1 MEGAPPMT
9 TNTVEF
15 DLSRVLNYPITVR
28 INGWHSDQPLH
39 WASFNDGGLVAEGH
53 FLEAPGLPLFT
64 LADDNDQ
71 RLCDVIPE
79 DINTICSLMP
89 AMDFQL
95 AQACAVSAAARQLA
109 SDAPLLFLL
118 AVDYARQQPLS
129 VEAFE
134 QLLTFRR
141 ADILN
146 AAGLPGSRSLA
157 RLVGRLKLAPMMPWE
172 LDDVRRALQQ
182 PDFLDLLRHHPA
194 IHLNHLRLLLRVR
207 RPLWPGML
215 CLVNE
220 HTQAADLTWTCRMIR
235 DTLNLAGGNEQ
246 VFAQVNSREA
256 LQDQHDRFIDRF
268 NRQNH
273 RNSEEKRL
281 ELAQELEEEH
291 GEYPQPPIAPVEGIE
306 PLSSWL
312 ELLEEGATM
321 RHCVG
326 SYDMAV
332 AWGEVFIYRMIS
344 PERLTISLEY
354 RNNAWVVGEV
364 RASCNANPSTEALER
379 VRRWVNL

>member
-1 MEGAPPMT
+1 MSID
-9 TNTVEF
+9 TVEF
-15 DLSRVLNYPITVR
+15 DLSQVLNYPITVR

-39 WASFNDGGLVAEGH
+39 WASFNDDDMVAEGL

-64 LADDNDQ
+64 LGDDKGQ
-71 RLCDVIPE
+71 RLCDAIPD
-79 DINTICSLMP
+79 DINAVCSLMP
-89 AMDFQL
+89 AMDFQV
-95 AQACAVSAAARQLA
+95 AQACAVSTAARQLA
-109 SDAPLLFLL
+109 SDSPLLFLL

-134 QLLTFRR
+134 QLLAFKRSE
-141 ADILN
+141 ILS
-146 AAGLPGSRSLA
+146 AAGLPGSKSLA
-157 RLVGRLKLAPMMPWE
+157 RLVGRLKLSPMMPWE
-172 LDDVRRALQQ
+172 LDDVHRALQQ
-182 PDFLDLLRHHPA
+182 PDFLALLRHYPEV
-194 IHLNHLRLLLRVR
+194 HLNHLRLLLRVQ
-207 RPLWPGML
+207 RPLWQGML
-215 CLVNE
+215 CLVNA
-220 HTQAADLTWTCRMIR
+220 HTQATDLSWTCRMIR

-246 VFAQVNSREA
+246 VLAQVNSRED

-273 RNSEEKRL
+273 RNSEEKRI
-281 ELAQELEEEH
+281 ELAQELEDEH
-291 GEYPQPPIAPVEGIE
+291 GDYPQPPVTPPEGIE
-306 PLSSWL
+306 PLASWL

-332 AWGEVFIYRMIS
+332 AWGEVFIYRMVW

-354 RNNAWVVGEV
+354 RNNTWVVGEV
-364 RASCNANPSTEALER
+364 RASCNANPSPAALER

>member
-1 MEGAPPMT
+1 VEGAPPMS

-15 DLSRVLNYPITVR
+15 DLSQVLNYPITVR

-39 WASFNDGGLVAEGH
+39 WASFNDDDMVAEGL

-64 LADDNDQ
+64 LSDDKGQ
-71 RLCDVIPE
+71 RLCDAIPD
-79 DINTICSLMP
+79 DINAICSLMP
-89 AMDFQL
+89 AMDFQV
-95 AQACAVSAAARQLA
+95 AQACAVSTAARQLA
-109 SDAPLLFLL
+109 YDAPLLFLL
-118 AVDYARQQPLS
+118 AVDYARQRPLS
-129 VEAFE
+129 MEAFE
-134 QLLTFRR
+134 QFLQFKR
-141 ADILN
+141 ADILS
-146 AAGLPGSRSLA
+146 AAGLPGSKSLA
-157 RLVGRLKLAPMMPWE
+157 RLVGRLKLSPMMPWE
-172 LDDVRRALQQ
+172 LDDVRLALQQ
-182 PDFLDLLRHHPA
+182 SEFLTLLRHHA
-194 IHLNHLRLLLRVR
+194 EVHLNHLRLLLRVR

-246 VFAQVNSREA
+246 VMVQVNSRED

-273 RNSEEKRL
+273 RNSAEKRL
-281 ELAQELEEEH
+281 ELAKALEEEH
-291 GEYPQPPIAPVEGIE
+291 GAYPKPPIAPVEGIQ

-344 PERLTISLEY
+344 PERLTISLEH
-354 RNNAWVVGEV
+354 RNDAWVVGEV
-364 RASCNANPSTEALER
+364 RASCNANPSPAALER

>member
-1 MEGAPPMT
+1 MEGAPPMSI
-9 TNTVEF
+9 NTVEF
-15 DLSRVLNYPITVR
+15 DLSQVLNYPITVR

-39 WASFNDGGLVAEGH
+39 WASFNDDDMVAEGL

-64 LADDNDQ
+64 LSDDKGQ
-71 RLCDVIPE
+71 RLCDAIPE
-79 DINTICSLMP
+79 DTNAICSLMP
-89 AMDFQL
+89 AMDFQV
-95 AQACAVSAAARQLA
+95 AQACAVSPAARQLA
-109 SDAPLLFLL
+109 SDSPLLFLL

-134 QLLTFRR
+134 QLLALKRSE
-141 ADILN
+141 ILS
-146 AAGLPGSRSLA
+146 AAGLPGSKSLA
-157 RLVGRLKLAPMMPWE
+157 RLVGRLKLSPMMPWE
-172 LDDVRRALQQ
+172 LDDVHRALQQ
-182 PDFLDLLRHHPA
+182 PDFLALLRHYPEV
-194 IHLNHLRLLLRVR
+194 HLNHLRLLLRVQ
-207 RPLWPGML
+207 RPLWQGML
-215 CLVNE
+215 CLVNA
-220 HTQAADLTWTCRMIR
+220 HTQATDLSWTCRMIR

-246 VFAQVNSREA
+246 VLAQVNSRED

-273 RNSEEKRL
+273 RNSEEKRI
-281 ELAQELEEEH
+281 ELAQELEDEH
-291 GEYPQPPIAPVEGIE
+291 GDYPQPPVTPLEGIE
-306 PLSSWL
+306 PLASWL

-332 AWGEVFIYRMIS
+332 AWGEVFIYRMVW

-354 RNNAWVVGEV
+354 RNNTWVVGEV
-364 RASCNANPSTEALER
+364 RASCNANPSPAALER